1 MSAGGL
7 TLRQVSF
14 ENRSFWRNPPA
25 AFFTF
30 VFPLMFLVIF
40 NLIFGGDDIPIGG
53 GRTIS
58 GSTFYVPAIA
68 AFSVITACYTNI
80 GMAVAT
86 ARDLGILKRARGT
99 PLPPWA
105 YLLARVIHA
114 SVIALL
120 LVAVVTVAGA
130 LFYDV
135 DAPAGDLPLF
145 ILSVVVGAAAFSA
158 LGLAVTAVIP
168 TAQAAPAVVNASILP
183 LLFIS
188 NVFIPV
194 NQAPE
199 WLETFSKIFPVRHY
213 ADAMAAAFV
222 PDDLGVGREFVFD
235 PTSLIVVAAW
245 GVAGLLLASRF
256 FSWEPRR

>member
-1 MSAGGL
+1 MSTAGL
-7 TLRQVSF
+7 TLRQVGF

-30 VFPLMFLVIF
+30 VFPLMFLLIF

-80 GMAVAT
+80 AISVAT
-86 ARDLGILKRARGT
+86 ARDLGILKRVRGT
-99 PLPPWA
+99 PLSPFA
-105 YLLARVIHA
+105 YLLARVIHSSA
-114 SVIALL
+114 IALL
-120 LVAVVTVAGA
+120 LVGVVTLAGA
-130 LFYDV
+130 LFYGV
-135 DAPAGDLPLF
+135 DAPTGDLPLF
-145 ILSVVVGAAAFSA
+145 VLTIVVGAAAFSA
-158 LGLAVTAVIP
+158 LGLALTSVIP
-168 TAQAAPAVVNASILP
+168 TAQAAPAVVNASVLP

-194 NQAPE
+194 NRAPE
-199 WLETFSKIFPVRHY
+199 WLETFSKLFPVRHY
-213 ADAMAAAFV
+213 ADAMSASFV
-222 PDDLGVGREFVFD
+222 PDTLGPDYVFD
-235 PTSLIVVAAW
+235 WTSLLVVALW

>member
-1 MSAGGL
+1 MSTAAL
-7 TLRQVSF
+7 TLRQVAF

-40 NLIFGGDDIPIGG
+40 NLVFGSDDIPIGE

-68 AFSVITACYTNI
+68 AFSVVTACYTNI
-80 GMAVAT
+80 AISVAT
-86 ARDLGILKRARGT
+86 ARDLGILKRVRGT
-99 PLPPWA
+99 PLSPAA
-105 YLLARVIHA
+105 YLLARVIHS
-114 SVIALL
+114 SVIAVL
-120 LVAVVTVAGA
+120 LVAMVTLAGA
-130 LFYDV
+130 LLYDV
-135 DAPAGDLPLF
+135 DPPTGELPLF
-145 ILSVVVGAAAFSA
+145 VLTVVVGSAAFSA
-158 LGLAVTAVIP
+158 LGLAVTAAIP

-199 WLETFSKIFPVRHY
+199 WLETFSKLFPVRHV
-213 ADAMAAAFV
+213 ADATAASFV
-222 PDDLGVGREFVFD
+222 PDGLGPDYVFD
-235 PTSLIVVAAW
+235 WTSLLVVALW
-245 GVAGLLLASRF
+245 GIAGLLLATRF

>member
-1 MSAGGL
+1 VSTAGL
-7 TLRQVSF
+7 TLRQVGF

-40 NLIFGGDDIPIGG
+40 NLIFGGDDIPIGE

-80 GMAVAT
+80 AISVAT
-86 ARDLGILKRARGT
+86 ARDLGILKRVRGT
-99 PLPPWA
+99 PLPSWA
-105 YLLARVIHA
+105 YLLSRVIHA
-114 SVIALL
+114 SAMALL
-120 LVAVVTVAGA
+120 LVAIVTLAGTV
-130 LFYDV
+130 FYGV
-135 DAPAGDLPLF
+135 DAPSGEMPLF
-145 ILSVVVGAAAFSA
+145 VLTIVVGAAAFSA
-158 LGLAVTAVIP
+158 LGLAVTALIP

-188 NVFIPV
+188 NVFIPAS
-194 NQAPE
+194 QAPE
-199 WLETFSKIFPVRHY
+199 WLVTFSKVFPVRHY
-213 ADAMAAAFV
+213 ADAMTASFV
-222 PDDLGVGREFVFD
+222 TDDLGAEYVFD
-235 PTSLIVVAAW
+235 WTSLVVVAAW
-245 GVAGLLLASRF
+245 GVAGLLLANRF

>member
-1 MSAGGL
+1 MSAAAL
-7 TLRQVSF
+7 TLRQVGF

-40 NLIFGGDDIPIGG
+40 NLIFGGDDIPIGR

-80 GMAVAT
+80 AMAVAT
-86 ARDLGILKRARGT
+86 ARDLGILKRVRGT
-99 PLPPWA
+99 PLPAWA

-120 LVAVVTVAGA
+120 LVALVILAGA
-130 LFYDV
+130 LFYGV
-135 DAPAGDLPLF
+135 DPPTGDLPLF
-145 ILSVVVGAAAFSA
+145 ALTIFVGAAAFSA

-194 NQAPE
+194 NRAPE
-199 WLETFSKIFPVRHY
+199 WLETFSKVFPVRHY
-213 ADAMAAAFV
+213 ADAVAASFV
-222 PDDLGVGREFVFD
+222 PDDLGAEYVFEW
-235 PTSLIVVAAW
+235 TSLLVVAAW
-245 GVAGLLLASRF
+245 GVAGLLLATRF

>member
-1 MSAGGL
+1 MSTAGL
-7 TLRQVSF
+7 TLRQVGF

-40 NLIFGGDDIPIGG
+40 NLIFGGDDIPIGR

-68 AFSVITACYTNI
+68 AFSVVTACYTNI
-80 GMAVAT
+80 AISVAT
-86 ARDLGILKRARGT
+86 ARDLGILKRVRGT
-99 PLPPWA
+99 PLPSSA

-114 SVIALL
+114 SAMALL

-130 LFYDV
+130 LFYGV
-135 DAPAGDLPLF
+135 DPPGGEMPLF
-145 ILSVVVGAAAFSA
+145 VLTIAVGAAAFSA
-158 LGLAVTAVIP
+158 LGLAITSAIP
-168 TAQAAPAVVNASILP
+168 TAQAAPAVVNASVLP

-188 NVFIPV
+188 NVFIPAS
-194 NQAPE
+194 QAPE
-199 WLETFSKIFPVRHY
+199 WLVTFSKLFPVRHY
-213 ADAMAAAFV
+213 ADAMTASFV
-222 PDDLGVGREFVFD
+222 TDDLGPEYVFD
-235 PTSLIVVAAW
+235 WTSLVVVAAW
-245 GVAGLLLASRF
+245 GVAGLLLANRF

>member
-1 MSAGGL
+1 MSTAAL
-7 TLRQVSF
+7 TFRQVGF

-40 NLIFGGDDIPIGG
+40 NLIFGGDDIPIGR

-80 GMAVAT
+80 AISVAT
-86 ARDLGILKRARGT
+86 ARDLGILKRVRGT
-99 PLPPWA
+99 PLPSSA

-120 LVAVVTVAGA
+120 LVGVVTLAGA
-130 LFYDV
+130 AFYGV
-135 DAPAGDLPLF
+135 DAPTGDLPLF
-145 ILSVVVGAAAFSA
+145 ALTIVVGAAAFSA
-158 LGLAVTAVIP
+158 LGLALTAVIP

-188 NVFIPV
+188 NIFIPV

-199 WLETFSKIFPVRHY
+199 WLETFSKVFPVRHY
-213 ADAMAAAFV
+213 ADAMAASFV
-222 PDDLGVGREFVFD
+222 PDELGVEYVFD
-235 PTSLIVVAAW
+235 WTSLLVVAAW
-245 GVAGLLLASRF
+245 GIAGLALANRF

>member
-1 MSAGGL
+1 MSTASL
-7 TLRQVSF
+7 TLRQVGF

-68 AFSVITACYTNI
+68 AFSVISAAYTNI
-80 GMAVAT
+80 AVSVAT
-86 ARDLGILKRARGT
+86 ARDLGILKRVRGT
-99 PLPPWA
+99 PLSPAA
-105 YLLARVIHA
+105 YLLARVIHS
-114 SVIALL
+114 SVIAVL
-120 LVAVVTVAGA
+120 LVALVTVAGA

-135 DAPAGDLPLF
+135 DAPTGELPLF
-145 ILSVVVGAAAFSA
+145 LLTIVVGAGAFSA
-158 LGLAVTAVIP
+158 LGLAVTAAIP

-183 LLFIS
+183 LLFLS
-188 NVFIPV
+188 NVFIPL
-194 NQAPE
+194 NRAPE
-199 WLETFSKIFPVRHY
+199 WLETFSKVFPVRHF
-213 ADAMAAAFV
+213 ADAMSASFV
-222 PDDLGVGREFVFD
+222 SDDLGPEYVFD
-235 PTSLIVVAAW
+235 WTSLLVIAVW
-245 GVAGLLLASRF
+245 GVAGLLLAIRF